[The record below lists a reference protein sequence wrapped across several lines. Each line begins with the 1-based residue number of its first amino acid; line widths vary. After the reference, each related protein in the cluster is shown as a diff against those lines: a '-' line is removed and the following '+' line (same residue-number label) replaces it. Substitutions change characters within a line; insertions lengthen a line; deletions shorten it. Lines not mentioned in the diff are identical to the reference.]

1 MRRCF
6 PYFLNQSEHFIMYLI
21 FCNLIS
27 AFIEYHLLPSYNNWR
42 NMYATEIFMTPWD
55 QTAVRKANIEMLPP
69 QPPQPSQSSPEG
81 SNSSQAMSFHCVET
95 IQSFLPPLPATE
107 KLCSLEKISPDHDCN
122 RVVWFP
128 PCHWSRLITWP
139 SYWLLIGQFTW
150 TLNRQQTPTV
160 PVPET
165 HILRPPSCV
174 CCLLQQSTF
183 SLSSANK
190 GSRFRL
196 NTRHILYF

>member
-1 MRRCF
+1 
-6 PYFLNQSEHFIMYLI
+6 
-21 FCNLIS
+21 
-27 AFIEYHLLPSYNNWR
+27 
-42 NMYATEIFMTPWD
+42 
-55 QTAVRKANIEMLPP
+55 ML
-69 QPPQPSQSSPEG
+69 PPQPSQSSPEG

-95 IQSFLPPLPATE
+95 IQSFLPPLPTTE
-107 KLCSLEKISPDHDCN
+107 KLCSLEKISPDHDCY

-128 PCHWSRLITWP
+128 LCHWSRLITWP

-183 SLSSANK
+183 SLFSANK

-196 NTRHILYF
+196 NTRHILYFLTMGIRVTLNGGSLSGVGCEVGAIIYKVKTGWVPSDLGAEKLLRSDWSARLSSGL